1 MLGLACAGVALRPQL
16 VGLGPLLPEVQA
28 DLDASHVAAG
38 SLMTIP
44 VLCQG
49 LCAPLVGHVARPW
62 GRRRFVAWCLAALA
76 CFGLVRA
83 LAPSTPLLVVLTVPV
98 GLATG
103 LALAALPALVKR
115 WAAERPAFATGVY
128 TAGLNVGSTVS
139 AATAVPLA
147 GALAGWRGSLCV
159 FAVVSALLLVVWL
172 RTTPPGEREPEPDPL
187 GWRPPLRTP
196 VVWLVVA
203 FFVTTAMV
211 FYGLTSWLPDYYV
224 ERGWDEDDAG
234 FLVALLSL
242 AAVPTSLA
250 VPWLADRLGS
260 RRRYLAGFAA
270 LHLAAALGLVLA
282 PGPGAVW
289 AAAAGVAIGALFPLT
304 MTLPVDLGRSPSEVA
319 ALAGAVLGGGYSLS
333 ATSPLVL
340 GALRDAGDSFVAGLW
355 LLAGFAVVAL
365 LLTLTLSAERLRPA
379 AERQR

>member
-1 MLGLACAGVALRPQL
+1 LRPQL
-16 VGLGPLLPEVQA
+16 VGIGPLLPEIEA
-28 DLDASHVAAG
+28 DLDASHLAAG

-49 LCAPLVGHVARPW
+49 LCAPLVGSLARPF
-62 GRRRFVAWCLAALA
+62 GRRRLVASCLAGLVG
-76 CFGLVRA
+76 FGLIRA
-83 LAPSTPLLVVLTVPV
+83 LAPSTAWLVVLTLPV

-103 LALAALPALVKR
+103 LALGALPALVKR
-115 WAAERPAFATGVY
+115 WMAERPAFATGVY
-128 TAGLNVGSTVS
+128 TAGLNLGSTVS

-147 GALAGWRGSLCV
+147 GGLGSWRGPLAA
-159 FAVVSALLLVVWL
+159 FAVVSVLLLVVWL
-172 RTTPPGEREPEPDPL
+172 RSTPEGEQEPERESL

-211 FYGLTSWLPDYYV
+211 FHGLTTWMPDYYV
-224 ERGWDEDDAG
+224 ERGWDEHDAG

-260 RRRYLAGFAA
+260 RRRYLTGFAG
-270 LHLAAALGLVLA
+270 LHLVAALGLVLA
-282 PGPGAVW
+282 PGPGALW
-289 AAAAGVAIGALFPLT
+289 AVGAGIAIGTLFPLT

-319 ALAGAVLGGGYSLS
+319 ALAGAVLGFGYSLS
-333 ATSPLVL
+333 AVAPLIL
-340 GALRDAGDSFVAGLW
+340 GGIRDASGSFVAGIW
-355 LLAGFAVVAL
+355 LLAGLALAAL
-365 LLTLTLSAERLRPA
+365 LLAMTLSPRRLRRVSA
-379 AERQR
+379 